1 MSVFNKRRE
10 FVRFILV
17 GVLATATHYGIYFFL
32 CVLML
37 PAIAYTI
44 GYAISFILNFY
55 LSNVFTFNTKP
66 TVRKGIGFGIS
77 HFVNYL
83 LHIGLLSL
91 FIWIGVPERWA
102 PLPVFALV
110 VPVNFL
116 LVRFVLKSKKN
127 MSKVS
132 VLIPAY
138 NEELSLPELYSKLKE
153 MMDSY
158 AEYEW
163 EILFVN
169 DGSHDK
175 TLEVIKF
182 LRSQDERINFVDLS
196 RNFGKEVA
204 MLAGF
209 DYATGDCLVIMDA
222 DLQHP
227 PHLIPEMLKYWEE
240 GYDDVYAKRITRGK
254 ESLMRKYLSLLFYK
268 LLQKTTRVEILPNVG
283 DFRLLDRCCINA
295 LKQLRESQRYT
306 KGMYCWIGFRK
317 KEIKFEQEDR
327 VAGTSSFNFFSLLG
341 LAVEG
346 VTSFTVAPLRIST
359 FAGIIVSL
367 VAFIYMCFIMFKTLI
382 WGEVVQ
388 GFPTL
393 MVVIL
398 FLGGIQLLSLGVI
411 GEYIGR
417 IFNETKNRPTYIAR
431 EYNGVKQ

>member
-1 MSVFNKRRE
+1 
-10 FVRFILV
+10 
-17 GVLATATHYGIYFFL
+17 
-32 CVLML
+32 
-37 PAIAYTI
+37 
-44 GYAISFILNFY
+44 
-55 LSNVFTFNTKP
+55 
-66 TVRKGIGFGIS
+66 
-77 HFVNYL
+77 
-83 LHIGLLSL
+83 
-91 FIWIGVPERWA
+91 
-102 PLPVFALV
+102 
-110 VPVNFL
+110 
-116 LVRFVLKSKKN
+116 

-283 DFRLLDRCCINA
+283 DFRLLDRCCVNA
-295 LKQLRESQRYT
+295 LKQMRESQRYT

-327 VAGTSSFNFFSLLG
+327 VAGTSSFNFFSLLS

-431 EYNGVKQ
+431 EYNGSDWYWRISVDNRKFILPDEYVHSDMWR